1 MWSCLLALWVVVFVV
16 VKQRRKH
23 IIVSSLSGD
32 TIYDP
37 TCLVFVVL
45 VEQRRKR
52 IIISS
57 LSGDTFVVLIA
68 LWFFVLVEQRRKR
81 IMISSMSSDAIF
93 GPACLVV
100 VLFTIYIFLPVSRE
114 RYLPLVKFHASESK
128 PQEQL

>member
-1 MWSCLLALWVVVFVV
+1 MV
-16 VKQRRKH
+16 
-23 IIVSSLSGD
+23 
-32 TIYDP
+32 
-37 TCLVFVVL
+37 VVL

-100 VLFTIYIFLPVSRE
+100 VLFTVSGWLSKDENVLYLKSVCLLFLS
-114 RYLPLVKFHASESK
+114 
-128 PQEQL
+128 PQKRIEL